1 MQDSVSPPFRLFLLR
16 HARSGWA
23 LPGQRDFDRALDD
36 TGYAEAELVAQRA
49 ADNGMRPDLILCST
63 AVRCRQT
70 AEPLYR
76 ALGEDI
82 DLRYIDA
89 LYTGSM
95 NVYAELLEANSGLAS
110 LMLIG
115 HNPMIEELFRRLL
128 GNEAADRV
136 LVDGYPPAAL
146 AVIDFSAPPSAGARW
161 LARLSTLLLPMAEEP
176 GKP

>member
-1 MQDSVSPPFRLFLLR
+1 MQDSVAPAFRLFLLR

-23 LPGQRDFDRALDD
+23 LPGQRDFDRTLDD
-36 TGYAEAELVAQRA
+36 TGYAEAELIAQSA
-49 ADNGMRPDLILCST
+49 ADHGIRPDLILCST
-63 AVRCRQT
+63 AARCRET
-70 AEPLYR
+70 AEPFR
-76 ALGEDI
+76 RTLGEDI

-95 NVYAELLEANSGLAS
+95 NVYAELLEANSSLAS

-128 GNEAADRV
+128 GDEAADKV
-136 LVDGYPPAAL
+136 LADGYPPAGL

-161 LARLSTLLLPMAEEP
+161 LARLSTLLLPVPEEP
-176 GKP
+176 GRS